1 MKIMGEKKLI
11 GKDKYIVKVV
21 NQPHRKLVGR
31 LKDKSTKITYH
42 HNNQLRD
49 TQSNQTQ
56 NMRKTIIM
64 KGAQ

>member
-1 MKIMGEKKLI
+1 MKIMGGKKLI

-49 TQSNQTQ
+49 TQSN
-56 NMRKTIIM
+56 
-64 KGAQ
+64 